1 MGTEFPRVP
10 TSSYEFPKFSS
21 MISSPLIPL
30 TELRQTFRQQLI
42 AIAQADPRIVGLVDY
57 GSTSEGR
64 GDEASDVDV
73 ALFLRDEVVEPFT
86 HDWQAWARTLGP
98 LLLAYVGGV
107 GHPWAVYAAAPI
119 PLRVDFVF
127 LPTSALPQLANWPV
141 SPLSLEH
148 FVLYD
153 GTDGELSTLARQ
165 LVGQS
170 LAPKDAAATFAQVCG
185 DFWYYQLRTF
195 TRLQRG
201 QEWAARHDFNFVIM
215 GNLLALLRLECG
227 ATTRWRGS
235 AAATG
240 IEQVISAERHQQLAS
255 CIPAPGAVALLDTM
269 RHTAHLGE
277 TVCRAIGQKQGWSW
291 PEELARQVHQVLNG
305 AWT

>member
-1 MGTEFPRVP
+1 MGTAFPRVRP
-10 TSSYEFPKFSS
+10 SSYVFPKFSS
-21 MISSPLIPL
+21 MMSSPVIPI
-30 TELRQTFRQQLI
+30 TELRPSLRQQLI
-42 AIAQADPRIVGLVDY
+42 TLAQTDARIVGVVDY
-57 GSTSEGR
+57 GSTCEGR

-73 ALFLRDEVVEPFT
+73 ALFLHDEAVEPFT
-86 HDWQAWARTLGP
+86 REWQTWAGTLGP

-127 LPTSALPQLANWPV
+127 FPVSTLPQITGWPI
-141 SPLSLEH
+141 SPLSVAH

-153 GTDGELSTLARQ
+153 GTEGELTTLARQ
-165 LVGQS
+165 IVGQS
-170 LAPKDAAATFAQVCG
+170 LAPTDAAATFAQVCG

-195 TRLQRG
+195 TRLKRG

-227 ATTRWRGS
+227 ATERWRGS

-240 IEQVISAERHQQLAS
+240 IEQVLSPQRLAQLS
-255 CIPAPGAVALLDTM
+255 GCIPAPGPSALLDTM
-269 RHTAHLGE
+269 RHTAYLGE
-277 TVCRAIGQKQGWSW
+277 AACRALSQQHGWPW
-291 PEELARQVHQVLNG
+291 PEELARQVHQVLNEAG
-305 AWT
+305 A